1 MATDTQQLRDS
12 LIRSLQNEPLL
23 IEAEMSLHSSTEPD
37 MTGEFRQAVAM
48 SLRTAPPMAKAQR
61 EGFRSLEGDLIE
73 QFRTA
78 MHTAV
83 SSGANLAAREKE
95 LLQSLDLE
103 KLGEFRSRMDTH
115 LESGPEISQE
125 DLAIYVPSG
134 YGITEEF
141 RRSLAQQPSEVAE
154 LEQVE
159 KPEISAEPDLP
170 KHRSAHRYA
179 PGAFVPA
186 AVHAPDEELELDEPE
201 GRASQPYV
209 PGAYVDR
216 VLQEDQEELEP
227 ASVELEPEP
236 ASAELEVI
244 PGDPIHTRA
253 NAALVAASL
262 RAGMEGEEASQT
274 EGPSQPA
281 TSAPAIHGLTAVPTL
296 TAALEAIGPIG
307 EDFGFLVRYGRYA
320 PEGRRSEFLVGGLG
334 LSELSKRLTS
344 WLESHASL
352 EDQVQV
358 IDEGSGELTIYLV
371 GAEKQY

>member
-1 MATDTQQLRDS
+1 LATDTQQLRDS

-48 SLRTAPPMAKAQR
+48 SLRTAPPMTKAQR
-61 EGFRSLEGDLIE
+61 EGFRGLEGDLID

-83 SSGANLAAREKE
+83 SSGANLAAKEKE

-134 YGITEEF
+134 YGITEQF
-141 RRSLAQQPSEVAE
+141 RRSLAQQPSELAE
-154 LEQVE
+154 PDQVE
-159 KPEISAEPDLP
+159 KPEISAEPDVPERL
-170 KHRSAHRYA
+170 RYA

-236 ASAELEVI
+236 ASAKLEVI
-244 PGDPIHTRA
+244 LGDPIHARA
-253 NAALVAASL
+253 NAAQVAASL
-262 RAGMEGEEASQT
+262 RAGMKGEEASQT

-281 TSAPAIHGLTAVPTL
+281 TSPPAVQGLTAVPTL

-344 WLESHASL
+344 WLEFHGSL